1 LNWALS
7 FDRSQTTSKKGEKA
21 MNKIPRPRLV
31 FVDDDPDI
39 LLVLSDFFGSD
50 FEVSS
55 FETAAEAF
63 ARVASGAPVD
73 LLLSDLDI
81 GRTSGVD
88 LVTSVRLLRPDLPVI
103 LLTGRPEA
111 EQLKGVA
118 TWPALRIEGKPFSL
132 IHLRRTIETLL
143 GGGAI
148 SRDQVT
154 G

>member
-1 LNWALS
+1 MIEL
-7 FDRSQTTSKKGEKA
+7 
-21 MNKIPRPRLV
+21 PRPRLV

-50 FEVSS
+50 FEVTS

-63 ARVASGAPVD
+63 VRVASGAPVD

-88 LVTSVRLLRPDLPVI
+88 LVASVRLLRPDLPVV

-111 EQLKGVA
+111 EQLKDIA

-132 IHLRRTIETLL
+132 IRLRRIIETLL